1 MCDVKTTALLVVD
14 VQEGFMQ
21 GDFAVYNAPEFLART
36 RELIEWAR
44 QESLPVVYVQH
55 NEAPEYDGPIHHS
68 IAPLPTDPIVLKI
81 YPDAFYE
88 TNLQEVL
95 TDLGVQKLILM
106 GLQTEMCVNSTLRA
120 ALQRNYE
127 VTVIEDM
134 HTTID
139 ADQPATAII
148 AEHNQTFKQ
157 LTSVVPLSKLMKEGI

>member
-1 MCDVKTTALLVVD
+1 MKTTALLVVD

-21 GDFAVYNAPEFLART
+21 GDFPVYNAPEFLART
-36 RELIEWAR
+36 RELIDWAR
-44 QESLPVVYVQH
+44 QQSLPIVYVQH
-55 NEAPEYDGPIHHS
+55 NEAPEYDGQIHAS
-68 IAPLPTDPIVLKI
+68 IAPLPTDPIVLKL

-95 TDLGVQKLILM
+95 HQLGIEKLILM

-139 ADQPATAII
+139 ADQPATSII

-157 LTSVVPLSKLMKEGI
+157 LASVIPLSKLMKDGV